1 MLPVSANAIKF
12 SDLQSEFTGGSNPI
26 SLSEY
31 YRNGSYVNKA
41 GYYGYPGG
49 TKTLIPVSGN
59 ALKMGNFHSAAKV
72 YEIGRAHV

>member
-31 YRNGSYVNKA
+31 YRTPGGTYVNKA
-41 GYYGYPGG
+41 GYYG
-49 TKTLIPVSGN
+49 
-59 ALKMGNFHSAAKV
+59 
-72 YEIGRAHV
+72 